1 MASRDTSFYYSFLVL
16 PPRKRQA
23 ILAVWDFCR
32 VVDDAVDEIPEDKWK
47 SGLSLEARARAVE
60 SLAVWREELE
70 RIYGGIPLTPQGK
83 ALQPWVSEFNLPKRE
98 FKTLLDGVE
107 MDLSFAKYP
116 DFEALSTY
124 CHKVASSVG
133 LICLEIFGYRDAGS
147 RDYAMNLGIALQLTN
162 IIRDVASDLKRGR
175 IYLPM
180 DDLAWFHVTEHDL
193 RAGVVTPNVRSLMR
207 YQCRRA
213 RYYYRLASERLPRV
227 DRRNLVA
234 AEIMGEIYF
243 AILRKIERARYDVF
257 SARHRVGRPR
267 RALIALDI
275 WSRALLEP
283 RSRSR
288 SKR

>member
-32 VVDDAVDEIPEDKWK
+32 VVDDTVDEIPEDKWK

-283 RSRSR
+283 RSRS
-288 SKR
+288 KR

>member
-23 ILAVWDFCR
+23 IVAVWDFCR
-32 VVDDAVDEIPEDKWK
+32 AVDDAVDEIPEDEWK
-47 SGLSLEARARAVE
+47 SGLSMEARARAAE
-60 SLAVWREELE
+60 SIAVWRDELD

-83 ALQPWVSEFNLPKRE
+83 SLQPWVTEFNLPKRE
-98 FKTLLDGVE
+98 FQTLIDGVE

-133 LICLEIFGYRDAGS
+133 LICLEIFGYRDAGA
-147 RDYAMNLGIALQLTN
+147 RDYAVNLGMALQLTN
-162 IIRDVASDLKRGR
+162 IIRDVAGDLKRGR

-227 DRRNLVA
+227 DRRSLVA

-243 AILRKIERARYDVF
+243 AILRKIERSRYDVF
-257 SARHRVGRPR
+257 GARPRVGRPR
-267 RALIALDI
+267 RAFIALDI

-283 RSRSR
+283 RRR
-288 SKR
+288 PKR

>member
-133 LICLEIFGYRDAGS
+133 LICLEIFGYRDAGA
-147 RDYAMNLGIALQLTN
+147 RDYAVNLGIALQLTN

-213 RYYYRLASERLPRV
+213 RYYYRLASERLPRI
-227 DRRNLVA
+227 DRRSLVA

>member
-32 VVDDAVDEIPEDKWK
+32 VVDDAVDEIPEDEWK

-83 ALQPWVSEFNLPKRE
+83 SLQPWVAEFNLPRRE
-98 FKTLLDGVE
+98 FSTLIDGVE
-107 MDLSFAKYP
+107 MDLSYAKYP

-257 SARHRVGRPR
+257 KTRHRVGRPR

-283 RSRSR
+283 RSRS
-288 SKR
+288 KR

>member
-16 PPRKRQA
+16 PSRKRQA
-23 ILAVWDFCR
+23 IVAVWDFCR
-32 VVDDAVDEIPEDKWK
+32 VVDDAVDEIPEHDWK
-47 SGLSLEARARAVE
+47 SGLTSEARARAVE
-60 SLAVWREELE
+60 SLALWRDELE

-83 ALQPWVSEFNLPKRE
+83 SLQPWVSEFNLPKRE

-107 MDLSFAKYP
+107 MDLSYAKYP

-133 LICLEIFGYRDAGS
+133 LICLEIFGYRDAGA
-147 RDYAMNLGIALQLTN
+147 RDYAVNLGIALQLTN
-162 IIRDVASDLKRGR
+162 IIRDVAGDLKRGR

-193 RAGVVTPNVRSLMR
+193 HAGVVTPNVRSLMR

-227 DRRNLVA
+227 DRRSLVA

-257 SARHRVGRPR
+257 STRHRVARPR

-283 RSRSR
+283 RPRR
-288 SKR
+288 RR

>member
-32 VVDDAVDEIPEDKWK
+32 VVDDAVDEIPGDDWK
-47 SGLSLEARARAVE
+47 SGLALDARARAVE
-60 SLAVWREELE
+60 SLAVWRDELE

-147 RDYAMNLGIALQLTN
+147 RDYAMNLGIAMQLTN

>member
-23 ILAVWDFCR
+23 IVAVWDFCR
-32 VVDDAVDEIPEDKWK
+32 AVDDAVDEIPGEDWK
-47 SGLSLEARARAVE
+47 NGLSAESRAKAVE
-60 SLAVWREELE
+60 SIAVWRDELE
-70 RIYGGIPLTPQGK
+70 RIYDGIPLTPQGK
-83 ALQPWVSEFNLPKRE
+83 ALQPWVTEFNLPKRE
-98 FKTLLDGVE
+98 FSTLIDGVE

-133 LICLEIFGYRDAGS
+133 LICLEIFGYDDPGA
-147 RDYAMNLGIALQLTN
+147 RDYAVNLGIALQLTN
-162 IIRDVASDLKRGR
+162 IIRDVASDLERGR

-180 DDLAWFHVTEHDL
+180 DDLAWFHVTEQDL
-193 RAGVVTPNVRSLMR
+193 RAGVVTPNVRSLLR

-213 RYYYRLASERLPRV
+213 RYYYRLASERLPRG

-257 SARHRVGRPR
+257 RTRHRVARPR
-267 RALIALDI
+267 RAIIALDI

-283 RSRSR
+283 RHR